1 MHNGTSNYSSRDE
14 DHCSRYQ
21 LSPIGEHSNKHFP
34 VNYHG
39 FLFTVIIVNS
49 LSFPFTIFLNA
60 MVLMAVIR
68 KPRLQT
74 NPNILLA
81 CLSVTDLLVGMI
93 SQPLHV
99 SIALLLLLG
108 NRSHKFCHITLVF
121 NASVQILRGA
131 SLFHL
136 VLISAE
142 RYFTIKHSFA
152 NGILITKARL
162 IISSVVAWIAT
173 LILVIVPTATR
184 KTVILILRQIAAIS
198 LIVAFQVIVYRE
210 VRQHEEQILA
220 LQVSL
225 EERLKFQKEKRALKL
240 TSTIIAAVAVSYT
253 TPWIITV
260 IAWLLFAKETI
271 DVLMA
276 VREVGLLP
284 LLLNSVINPIIY
296 TVKIIRFELPSSSC
310 CQEKVFK
317 RLKLSMDGCLDQ
329 RLSVLSKPQ
338 EGRRQ
343 MKAINWNTIL
353 ITTTTIVY
361 VKCIDNIQKLAFTL
375 SPMR

>member
-1 MHNGTSNYSSRDE
+1 MHNDTSNYSSRDE
-14 DHCSRYQ
+14 DHCNRYQ

-49 LSFPFTIFLNA
+49 LSFPFTIFL
-60 MVLMAVIR
+60 R

-74 NPNILLA
+74 NPDILLT

-108 NRSHKFCHITLVF
+108 DRSHTFCHLPLVF
-121 NASVQILRGA
+121 NASVLILCGA

-152 NGILITKARL
+152 KGILITKAPL

-173 LILVIVPTATR
+173 LILVILPTVTR
-184 KTVILILRQIAAIS
+184 ITVILILRQIAAIS
-198 LIVAFQVIVYRE
+198 LIVTFQVIVYRE
-210 VRQHEEQILA
+210 VRRHEKQILA

-225 EERLKFQKEKRALKL
+225 EESLKCQKEKRALKL

-260 IAWLLFAKETI
+260 IARLLFAKEI
-271 DVLMA
+271 INVLMA
-276 VREVGLLP
+276 VGEVGLLP

-296 TVKIIRFELPSSSC
+296 TEKKNSRLELPSSSC
-310 CQEKVFK
+310 CQEKFS
-317 RLKLSMDGCLDQ
+317 RGSSF
-329 RLSVLSKPQ
+329 RWT
-338 EGRRQ
+338 
-343 MKAINWNTIL
+343 AIWIKGFRYCENH
-353 ITTTTIVY
+353 
-361 VKCIDNIQKLAFTL
+361 
-375 SPMR
+375 

>member
-1 MHNGTSNYSSRDE
+1 MHNGTSYYSSRDE
-14 DHCSRYQ
+14 DHCNRYQ

-60 MVLMAVIR
+60 MVLIAVIR

-108 NRSHKFCHITLVF
+108 NRSHTFCHLTLVF
-121 NASVQILRGA
+121 NASVQILCEA

-152 NGILITKARL
+152 NGILITKTRL
-162 IISSVVAWIAT
+162 IVSSVVAWIAT
-173 LILVIVPTATR
+173 LILVIVPTVTR
-184 KTVILILRQIAAIS
+184 ITVILIIRQIAAVS

-210 VRQHEEQILA
+210 VRRHEKQILA
-220 LQVSL
+220 LKVSL
-225 EERLKFQKEKRALKL
+225 EERLKFQKEKR
-240 TSTIIAAVAVSYT
+240 
-253 TPWIITV
+253 P
-260 IAWLLFAKETI
+260 
-271 DVLMA
+271 
-276 VREVGLLP
+276 
-284 LLLNSVINPIIY
+284 
-296 TVKIIRFELPSSSC
+296 
-310 CQEKVFK
+310 
-317 RLKLSMDGCLDQ
+317 
-329 RLSVLSKPQ
+329 
-338 EGRRQ
+338 
-343 MKAINWNTIL
+343 
-353 ITTTTIVY
+353 
-361 VKCIDNIQKLAFTL
+361 
-375 SPMR
+375 

>member
-1 MHNGTSNYSSRDE
+1 MHNGTSDYSSRDE

-49 LSFPFTIFLNA
+49 LSFPFTVFLNA

-68 KPRLQT
+68 NPPLQT

-108 NRSHKFCHITLVF
+108 DRSHTFCHLPLVF
-121 NASVQILRGA
+121 NASVLILCGA

-152 NGILITKARL
+152 KGILITKARL

-173 LILVIVPTATR
+173 LILVIVPTVTR
-184 KTVILILRQIAAIS
+184 ITVILILRQIAAIS
-198 LIVAFQVIVYRE
+198 LIVTFQVIVYRE
-210 VRQHEEQILA
+210 VRRHEKQILA

-225 EERLKFQKEKRALKL
+225 EESLKCQKEKRALKL

-260 IAWLLFAKETI
+260 IARLLFAKEII

-276 VREVGLLP
+276 VGEVGLLP

-296 TVKIIRFELPSSSC
+296 TEKKKTVVWNCRHRAVVRKSFQEAQAFDGRLFGSKASGIVKTTD
-310 CQEKVFK
+310 KK
-317 RLKLSMDGCLDQ
+317 REDK
-329 RLSVLSKPQ
+329 
-338 EGRRQ
+338 
-343 MKAINWNTIL
+343 
-353 ITTTTIVY
+353 
-361 VKCIDNIQKLAFTL
+361 
-375 SPMR
+375 

>member
-1 MHNGTSNYSSRDE
+1 MHNGTSDYSSRDE

-49 LSFPFTIFLNA
+49 LSFPFTVFLNA

-68 KPRLQT
+68 NPPLQT

-108 NRSHKFCHITLVF
+108 DRSHTFCHLPLVF
-121 NASVQILRGA
+121 NASVLILCGA

-152 NGILITKARL
+152 KGILITKARL

-173 LILVIVPTATR
+173 LILVIVPTVTR
-184 KTVILILRQIAAIS
+184 ITVILILRQIAAIS
-198 LIVAFQVIVYRE
+198 LIVTFQVIVYRE
-210 VRQHEEQILA
+210 VRRHEKQILA

-225 EERLKFQKEKRALKL
+225 EESLKCQKEKRALKL

-260 IAWLLFAKETI
+260 IARLLFAKEII

-276 VREVGLLP
+276 VGEVGLLP
-284 LLLNSVINPIIY
+284 LLLNSVINLIIY
-296 TVKIIRFELPSSSC
+296 TEKKKQPFGIAVIEPLSG
-310 CQEKVFK
+310 KVFK
-317 RLKLSMDGCLDQ
+317 RLKLSMDGYLDQ
-329 RLSVLSKPQ
+329 RLPVL
-338 EGRRQ
+338 
-343 MKAINWNTIL
+343 
-353 ITTTTIVY
+353 
-361 VKCIDNIQKLAFTL
+361 
-375 SPMR
+375 

>member
-1 MHNGTSNYSSRDE
+1 MHNGTSNYSSRDD
-14 DHCSRYQ
+14 DHCNRYQ
-21 LSPIGEHSNKHFP
+21 LSPIGQHSNKHFP

-39 FLFTVIIVNS
+39 FLFTVITVNS
-49 LSFPFTIFLNA
+49 LSAFPFTIFLNA
-60 MVLMAVIR
+60 LVLMAVIR

-93 SQPLHV
+93 SQLLHV

-108 NRSHKFCHITLVF
+108 NRSHTFCHLTLVF
-121 NASVQILRGA
+121 NASVQIPCGA

-162 IISSVVAWIAT
+162 IISSVVAWVVT
-173 LILVIVPTATR
+173 LILVIMPTVTR
-184 KTVILILRQIAAIS
+184 ITVILILRQIVAIS

-210 VRQHEEQILA
+210 VRRHEKQILA

-240 TSTIIAAVAVSYT
+240 TSTIIAAFAVSYT

-260 IAWLLFAKETI
+260 IARLLFAKEII

-276 VREVGLLP
+276 VRELSRP
-284 LLLNSVINPIIY
+284 SASF
-296 TVKIIRFELPSSSC
+296 VKFS
-310 CQEKVFK
+310 
-317 RLKLSMDGCLDQ
+317 
-329 RLSVLSKPQ
+329 
-338 EGRRQ
+338 
-343 MKAINWNTIL
+343 N
-353 ITTTTIVY
+353 
-361 VKCIDNIQKLAFTL
+361 
-375 SPMR
+375 

>member
-1 MHNGTSNYSSRDE
+1 MHNGTSDYSSRDE
-14 DHCSRYQ
+14 DHCNRYQ

-34 VNYHG
+34 ANYHG

-49 LSFPFTIFLNA
+49 LSFPFTIFL
-60 MVLMAVIR
+60 R

-74 NPNILLA
+74 NPDILLA

-93 SQPLHV
+93 SLPLHV

-108 NRSHKFCHITLVF
+108 DQSHKFCHLTLVF
-121 NASVQILRGA
+121 NASVQILCGA

-152 NGILITKARL
+152 IVILITKARL

-173 LILVIVPTATR
+173 LILVIVPTVTR
-184 KTVILILRQIAAIS
+184 ITVILILRQIAAIS

-210 VRQHEEQILA
+210 VRRHEKQILA

-260 IAWLLFAKETI
+260 IARLLFAKEII

-296 TVKIIRFELPSSSC
+296 TVKKQPFRIAVIELLSEKSFQEAQAFDGRLFGSKASGIVKTTRSEKTNESDKLEHNSNNNDNNSIR
-310 CQEKVFK
+310 
-317 RLKLSMDGCLDQ
+317 
-329 RLSVLSKPQ
+329 
-338 EGRRQ
+338 
-343 MKAINWNTIL
+343 
-353 ITTTTIVY
+353 
-361 VKCIDNIQKLAFTL
+361 
-375 SPMR
+375 

>member
-1 MHNGTSNYSSRDE
+1 MHNGTSDYSSRDE
-14 DHCSRYQ
+14 DHCNRYQ

-39 FLFTVIIVNS
+39 FLFTVNS
-49 LSFPFTIFLNA
+49 LSFPFTIFL
-60 MVLMAVIR
+60 R

-74 NPNILLA
+74 NPDILLT

-108 NRSHKFCHITLVF
+108 DRSHTFCHLPLVF
-121 NASVQILRGA
+121 NASVLILCGA

-152 NGILITKARL
+152 KGILITKAPL

-173 LILVIVPTATR
+173 LILVILPTVTR
-184 KTVILILRQIAAIS
+184 ITVILILRQIAAIS
-198 LIVAFQVIVYRE
+198 LIVTFQVIVYRE
-210 VRQHEEQILA
+210 VRRHEKQILA

-225 EERLKFQKEKRALKL
+225 EESLKCQKEKRALKL

-260 IAWLLFAKETI
+260 IARLLFAKEI
-271 DVLMA
+271 INVLMA
-276 VREVGLLP
+276 VGEVGLLP

-296 TVKIIRFELPSSSC
+296 TEKKKQPFGITVIELLSG
-310 CQEKVFK
+310 KVFK
-317 RLKLSMDGCLDQ
+317 RLKLSMDGYLDQ
-329 RLSVLSKPQ
+329 RLPVL
-338 EGRRQ
+338 
-343 MKAINWNTIL
+343 
-353 ITTTTIVY
+353 
-361 VKCIDNIQKLAFTL
+361 
-375 SPMR
+375 